1 MEMFECSRC
10 VLVSGK
16 GKYASKL
23 AGPTISSRWIEGAN
37 TGMECSSLNFQRR
50 VVLLALFAEVVSR
63 LHPPRL
69 KSSRQLEEE
78 VRIPPRKRKEK
89 ERLQE
94 RNNPK
99 VVSI

>member
-37 TGMECSSLNFQRR
+37 T
-50 VVLLALFAEVVSR
+50 LLALFAERSRVST
-63 LHPPRL
+63 PPTTT
-69 KSSRQLEEE
+69 Q
-78 VRIPPRKRKEK
+78 IFPPAGRRGKNPSTEKKREGEASGKK
-89 ERLQE
+89 
-94 RNNPK
+94 
-99 VVSI
+99 

>member
-1 MEMFECSRC
+1 
-10 VLVSGK
+10 
-16 GKYASKL
+16 
-23 AGPTISSRWIEGAN
+23 
-37 TGMECSSLNFQRR
+37 
-50 VVLLALFAEVVSR
+50 LALFAEVVSR